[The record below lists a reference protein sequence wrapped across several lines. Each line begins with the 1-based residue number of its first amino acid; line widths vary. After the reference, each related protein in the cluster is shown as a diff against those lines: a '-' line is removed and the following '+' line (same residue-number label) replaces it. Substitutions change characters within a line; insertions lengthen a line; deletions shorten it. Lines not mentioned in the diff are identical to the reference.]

1 MPKRTEKDPKT
12 GRPRAEINWDEA
24 AELAHMQCT
33 AEELQSWFGVAQ
45 KTLADRCKSDNGET
59 IGEFIKRHAE
69 SGKASLRRAQWINA
83 VHKGNTAMQ
92 IWLGKNMLGQ
102 SDRQDITTKGESV
115 APQQI
120 MIFGDKKI
128 VL

>member
-1 MPKRTEKDPKT
+1 MADEKTKN
-12 GRPRAEINWDEA
+12 GRPKIPIDWEEA

-33 AEELQSWFGVAQ
+33 SEEIAGWFRTTT
-45 KTLADRCKSDNGET
+45 KTLSDRCRKDLGEGL
-59 IGEFIKRHAE
+59 GEFIKRNAE
-69 SGKASLRRAQWINA
+69 TGKASLRRAQWINA
-83 VHKGNTAMQ
+83 VHKNNTAMQ

-115 APQQI
+115 APQQV
-120 MIFGDKKI
+120 MVFGDKKI